1 MIFIDKS
8 TSLKSRLILGIL
20 VMLLPLCLLVAGS
33 FITIRG
39 AVSSLEE
46 AVSEPLERLLFITDI
61 QKLFHK
67 MKTPLQQYAVRM
79 EEADRSRIE
88 SLSIE
93 IGLAFDAGF
102 AIDQLSE
109 REKELLTTAKH
120 GWINLQVLV
129 ARLFEQGEALGKAG
143 REQFMLQ
150 VGRELDRSIYILEEL
165 ESLALNNVQRQRL
178 EIQGVKWEALLMAL
192 LVLVVGLVFAF
203 LGAILLFRSV
213 VSPIQR
219 LERSVERFGQGDLS
233 SRINLDTN
241 DELGH
246 LASAFNAMAERFQNI
261 QTELDY
267 MSIYDSLTGLYDRPQ
282 FHDMVGLEVRRSK
295 RYNRPFSLLFID
307 IDDFRSVNQNY
318 GRLVGDSVL
327 CSVAMQIKNNIR
339 PTDTAARYDGDSF
352 AVILSE
358 TDHQGAEM
366 AARRL
371 QAHIAENP
379 LNIGDGKT
387 LNIRVSMGIA
397 TYPDDADSETAL
409 FAQTEYALELA
420 KRRQLGQRA
429 GTTG

>member
-1 MIFIDKS
+1 MFFLDKAS
-8 TSLKSRLILGIL
+8 SLKSRLILGIL
-20 VMLLPLCLLVAGS
+20 VMLLPLSLLVAGS

-39 AVSSLEE
+39 AVGTLEE
-46 AVSEPLERLLFITDI
+46 AVSEPLDRLLFITDI

-79 EEADRSRIE
+79 EESTRSRIE
-88 SLSIE
+88 SLNIE

-102 AIDQLSE
+102 ASDQLSE
-109 REKELLTTAKH
+109 REQELLTTAKH

-129 ARLFEQGEALGKAG
+129 GRLFEQGKSLGKSG
-143 REQFMLQ
+143 RERFMLQ
-150 VGRELDRSIYILEEL
+150 VGRELDRTIYILEEL

-178 EIQGVKWEALLMAL
+178 EIQGVKWQALIMAL
-192 LVLVVGLVFAF
+192 LVIVMGLAFAF
-203 LGAILLFRSV
+203 LGALLLFRSV

-233 SRINLDTN
+233 SRITLDTN

-282 FHDMVGLEVRRSK
+282 FHDMVGLEVKRSK
-295 RYNRPFSLLFID
+295 RYQRPFSLLFLD
-307 IDDFRSVNQNY
+307 IDDFRSVNETY

-358 TDHQGAEM
+358 TGHEGATR

-371 QAHIAENP
+371 QEHIANNP

-387 LNIRVSMGIA
+387 LHISVCVGVA
-397 TYPDDADSETAL
+397 TYPDDGDTETAL

-420 KRRQLGQRA
+420 KQGPLGDDQHQA
-429 GTTG
+429 G

>member
-1 MIFIDKS
+1 MFFLDKAS
-8 TSLKSRLILGIL
+8 SLKSRLILGIL
-20 VMLLPLCLLVAGS
+20 VMLLPLSLLVAGS
-33 FITIRG
+33 FIAIRG
-39 AVSSLEE
+39 AVGTLEE
-46 AVSEPLERLLFITDI
+46 AVSEPLDRLLFITDI

-79 EEADRSRIE
+79 EESTRSRIE
-88 SLSIE
+88 SLNIE

-102 AIDQLSE
+102 ASDQLSE
-109 REKELLTTAKH
+109 REQELLTTAKH

-129 ARLFEQGEALGKAG
+129 GRLFEQGKSLGKSG

-150 VGRELDRSIYILEEL
+150 VGRELDRTIYVLEEL

-178 EIQGVKWEALLMAL
+178 EIQGVKWQALIMAL
-192 LVLVVGLVFAF
+192 VVVVVGLAFAF
-203 LGAILLFRSV
+203 LGSLLLFRSV

-233 SRINLDTN
+233 SRITLDTN

-282 FHDMVGLEVRRSK
+282 FHDMVGLEVKRSK
-295 RYNRPFSLLFID
+295 RYQRPFSLLFLD
-307 IDDFRSVNQNY
+307 IDNFRSVNETY

-358 TDHQGAEM
+358 TGHEGATQ

-371 QAHIAENP
+371 QEHIANNP

-387 LNIRVSMGIA
+387 LHISVSVGIA
-397 TYPDDADSETAL
+397 TYPDDGDSETAL

-420 KRRQLGQRA
+420 KQDRLGDKQHQS
-429 GTTG
+429 G